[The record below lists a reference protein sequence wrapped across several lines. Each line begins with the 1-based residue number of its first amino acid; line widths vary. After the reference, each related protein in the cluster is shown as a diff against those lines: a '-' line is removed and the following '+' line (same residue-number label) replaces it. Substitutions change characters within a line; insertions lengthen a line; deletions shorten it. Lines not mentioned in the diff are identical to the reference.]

1 MPASNQTTLV
11 AWMTPGFAWW
21 IPSREGAGTLPG
33 VPHLVALLDSWRS
46 AHAVGW
52 DCLETMWGLRP
63 PQRLRD
69 RLLTEVRQAVA
80 IQLRSPAFLE
90 LMRWNLGAMTVSN
103 RLTTPFRI
111 H

>member
-1 MPASNQTTLV
+1 M
-11 AWMTPGFAWW
+11 PGFAWLS
-21 IPSREGAGTLPG
+21 PSREGAGTLPG
-33 VPHLVALLDSWRS
+33 VPHLADWTMPGVPHLAEWLDSWRS
-46 AHAVGW
+46 AHAIGW

-63 PQRLRD
+63 PDRLRD

-80 IQLRSPAFLE
+80 VQLRSQAFLE
-90 LMRWNLGAMTVSN
+90 FMRWNLGAMTVST